1 MKKLY
6 FMITQNEI
14 SFSYFR
20 HSFLIA
26 IAVTSL
32 VFFQMVIFSGY
43 FYNLDRALNPDPGPE
58 PWTWTRTL
66 DRDLKNLDS
75 EKPGP

>member
-6 FMITQNEI
+6 FVITQNEI

-43 FYNLDRALNPDPGPE
+43 FYNLDPDPEPGP
-58 PWTWTRTL
+58 WTRTL
-66 DRDLKNLDS
+66 DLD
-75 EKPGP
+75 PGPGPGP